1 MTLSMYQASVPVL
14 IRALENL
21 SAVLGKGAAHA
32 KAKGVDEANYTSMRL
47 IPDMFPLSRQVQ
59 IACDIAKNSS
69 CRLAGI
75 EPPVHEDSETSFKQL
90 QERCATVIAHLKTFT
105 PAQIDGSE
113 DRDIMLKISGQEA
126 RFKGQAFL
134 FGFVLSNVHFHS
146 TMAYALLRSAGVD
159 IGKGDYLGA
168 R

>member
-1 MTLSMYQASVPVL
+1 MSLSMYQASVPVL

-32 KAKGVDEANYTSMRL
+32 KAKGIDEVNYTSMRL

-59 IACDIAKNSS
+59 IACDVAKNGS

-75 EPPVHEDSETSFKQL
+75 EPPAFEDIETSFVQL
-90 QERCATVIAHLKTFT
+90 QERCARSIEILKGLK
-105 PAQIDGSE
+105 PEQIDGTE
-113 DRDIMLKISGQEA
+113 GKDIILKVGGQDA
-126 RFKGQAFL
+126 TFKGQAFL